1 MLERNVAFTGE
12 LMRVPREG
20 HDLSW
25 LRKALQAAVEL
36 ELSTIPPYLFAMWS
50 IDATVSPVTDLI
62 LNIVLEEMGHMGLAC
77 NMLTAVGGAPDIN
90 TPTAVPTYPGSLP
103 GGVHPGLTVGLA
115 PLSQEVLE
123 TFMEIE
129 LPESGPRIYHRGVE
143 FPTIGAFYDA
153 ILAAFHQLPAGTITS
168 RRQLEF
174 LGDPVELFKIG
185 TLDDAV
191 RAIQEIKQQGEGTSQ
206 SPIGDPDDP
215 AAQDNL
221 AHYYKFAEIYHGR
234 KLTKVGN
241 EYRFEGAEILFPAIH
256 RVRPVPPEGY
266 PVESRAFDDA
276 YTALLGDLQTAWNS
290 DAGDLGGA
298 IGAMGTWGIS
308 PRT

>member
-115 PLSQEVLE
+115 PLSHEVLE

-185 TLDDAV
+185 
-191 RAIQEIKQQGEGTSQ
+191 
-206 SPIGDPDDP
+206 
-215 AAQDNL
+215 N
-221 AHYYKFAEIYHGR
+221 
-234 KLTKVGN
+234 
-241 EYRFEGAEILFPAIH
+241 
-256 RVRPVPPEGY
+256 
-266 PVESRAFDDA
+266 
-276 YTALLGDLQTAWNS
+276 
-290 DAGDLGGA
+290 
-298 IGAMGTWGIS
+298 
-308 PRT
+308 PR